1 MDSGTSIFETAES
14 LPPGYDSKKTPEP
27 LKNEETVRIAFE
39 EYLAPKQKKVI
50 GDSFPS
56 CATTLNTILP
66 SALVMDF
73 NPIMNLTLSQRQ
85 CDDLCSISLNDCGL
99 QDLPAFVPTWDSLT
113 SLHTISLDNNLFKTP
128 PSYGL
133 AQLGPSLTQ
142 LSLSGC
148 RLEAFPDA
156 LVLKLPFLR
165 HLNVESNSI
174 SEMPNTMSHLTCLT
188 NLRMSENLFS
198 NIDFEVF
205 KNMALNELTI
215 FQQKHIHSKDASL
228 FTVVEG
234 IASRRGS
241 INIAWN
247 RIFVWSAAKL
257 DDLQPWIAKHLELK
271 LMPPLTTPV
280 AFQSEEITY
289 SFKDGSNWELLR
301 KDWQRQ
307 VRMHMLPL

>member
-1 MDSGTSIFETAES
+1 
-14 LPPGYDSKKTPEP
+14 
-27 LKNEETVRIAFE
+27 
-39 EYLAPKQKKVI
+39 
-50 GDSFPS
+50 
-56 CATTLNTILP
+56 
-66 SALVMDF
+66 
-73 NPIMNLTLSQRQ
+73 
-85 CDDLCSISLNDCGL
+85 
-99 QDLPAFVPTWDSLT
+99 
-113 SLHTISLDNNLFKTP
+113 
-128 PSYGL
+128 
-133 AQLGPSLTQ
+133 
-142 LSLSGC
+142 
-148 RLEAFPDA
+148 
-156 LVLKLPFLR
+156 
-165 HLNVESNSI
+165 
-174 SEMPNTMSHLTCLT
+174 
-188 NLRMSENLFS
+188 MSENLFS

-271 LMPPLTTPV
+271 LRPPLTTPV